1 MAIAFAGAPQAQ
13 AAWPEKPVRIVL
25 PFGAGGVGDVTA
37 RSAAEKLSTILGQRC
52 NIENMPGPAGI
63 TAARAVIT
71 AEPDGYTLGLLS
83 NGTAAAV
90 APFKTLP
97 FDPLKDFQMVSTMG
111 QFAAILAVS
120 SKSEFKSLGD

>member
-1 MAIAFAGAPQAQ
+1 MMSEFFYRTRRGLLWALPMAIAFAAMPQAK

-37 RSAAEKLSTILGQRC
+37 RIVAEKLSTILGQRF

-71 AEPDGYTLGLLS
+71 AVPDGYTLGL
-83 NGTAAAV
+83 
-90 APFKTLP
+90 
-97 FDPLKDFQMVSTMG
+97 
-111 QFAAILAVS
+111 
-120 SKSEFKSLGD
+120 